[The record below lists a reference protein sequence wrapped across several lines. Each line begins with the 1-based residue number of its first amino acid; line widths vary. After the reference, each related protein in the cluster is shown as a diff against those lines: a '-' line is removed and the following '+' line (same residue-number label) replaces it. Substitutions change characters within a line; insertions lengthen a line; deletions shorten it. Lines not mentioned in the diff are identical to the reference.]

1 MVITWQVPEL
11 GTDFTQDFE
20 DIIIQ
25 YIYDSWQQTNPAKG
39 AQPHTNTDTEPD
51 RVSFKAGFP
60 DFFRPYEVA
69 IVQTRTTPLEKI
81 GGKWVFVTG
90 LDIMVRMKRI
100 ERDGIAEDIQ
110 LENMEIEVQRIVEN
124 YIPNSI
130 VGIKDLIYDENVST
144 EKVYGA
150 RDTWAK
156 SDWRTVV
163 HIKVFYE
170 KEDTS

>member
-1 MVITWQVPEL
+1 MPVTWVVPEL

-25 YIYDSWQQTNPAKG
+25 YIYDNWQETDPAKG
-39 AQPHTNTDTEPD
+39 ALSKPD
-51 RVSFKAGFP
+51 YESDPDKVSFKAGFP

-81 GGKWVFVTG
+81 NGKWMFTTG
-90 LDIMVRMKRI
+90 LDCMVRMKRI

-110 LENMEIEVQRIVEN
+110 LENMEAEVQRIVEN

-130 VGIKDLIYDENVST
+130 VGIKDLIYDDNIST
-144 EKVYGA
+144 EKIYGA

>member
-11 GTDFTQDFE
+11 GADFSQDFE

-25 YIYDSWQQTNPAKG
+25 YVYDQWSISNPGKG
-39 AQPHTNTDTEPD
+39 ATMRPNTETEPD
-51 RVSFKAGFP
+51 KVHFKPGFP
-60 DFFRPYEVA
+60 DFFVPYEIA
-69 IVQTRTTPLEKI
+69 MVQTRTTPLEKI
-81 GGKWVFVTG
+81 GGKFVFSTG
-90 LDIMVRMKRI
+90 LDTMIRMKRI

-110 LENMEIEVQRIVEN
+110 LENMEVEVQRIIEH

-130 VGIKDLIYDENVST
+130 VGIKDLIYDDNIST
-144 EKVYGA
+144 EKVYRA
-150 RDTWAK
+150 RDSYAK

-170 KEDTS
+170 KEDSS